1 MGVIVEGIPGW
12 AARIESQ
19 PALSAELELE
29 LARRTRAGDREARD
43 RLLSANLRYAL
54 RYAKSLARYGVSV
67 AELTNEGVIG
77 LMEAVDRFDPERG
90 VRFATYAAGWIRA
103 LVLERL
109 VRQKSPIGHAGG
121 AFRTKYW
128 FALRRE
134 RAKLLQRGI
143 SGDEL
148 TRCVARRLGVS
159 IATAAGLLGD
169 LDTRTASPEPLA
181 CPRDT
186 SPERATTDREV
197 SAIVRRRLREELA
210 RFDERERALIERRFM
225 SDEPESLAVLGRE
238 HGVTRERMRQLE
250 QRAIEKLRRGFVEL
264 RELV

>member
-19 PALSAELELE
+19 PALSAEVELE

-77 LMEAVDRFDPERG
+77 LMEAVERFDPERG

-148 TRCVARRLGVS
+148 TRCVAMLTPSR
-159 IATAAGLLGD
+159 
-169 LDTRTASPEPLA
+169 
-181 CPRDT
+181 
-186 SPERATTDREV
+186 RATPRRSGRPPTAR
-197 SAIVRRRLREELA
+197 SARSCGAGSAKSSRASTSASA
-210 RFDERERALIERRFM
+210 R
-225 SDEPESLAVLGRE
+225 
-238 HGVTRERMRQLE
+238 
-250 QRAIEKLRRGFVEL
+250 
-264 RELV
+264 